1 MLSRSVAAINTVLM
15 LHPDVPLP
23 MAAIAR
29 AAGLA
34 YAPAASALQTLEKRG
49 LVLRSSRGGT
59 EEFAP
64 DPQSPHYPIAYAS
77 ALVDLPLAD
86 AIAGESVYAIYAYG
100 SMAQPGAGKGSDL
113 DLLIVADV
121 KDRDQFTDQISL
133 LGERLGRTI
142 DPFIV
147 TPEELEAAQASGD
160 SHIAAALAGVRLM
173 GTI

>member
-77 ALVDLPLAD
+77 ALAD